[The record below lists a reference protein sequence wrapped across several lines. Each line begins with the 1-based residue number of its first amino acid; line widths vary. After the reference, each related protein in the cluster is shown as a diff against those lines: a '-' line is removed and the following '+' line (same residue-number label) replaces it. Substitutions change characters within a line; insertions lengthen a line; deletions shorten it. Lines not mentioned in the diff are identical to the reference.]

1 MRKAKYSFLTLF
13 LIVAFA
19 GFIGTANAQFYTDHL
34 HRCHLI
40 YSNDGATGGNALCFL
55 GGSTHMSPCFSKI
68 SSTVRGVEQFNY
80 QLTTFQYGQT
90 FAEASQNDWY
100 LLDIPDNEYDA
111 NNMPGNLA
119 FSYSDLTETCVID
132 VVAGQEFT
140 INTEIGG
147 HTRWANS
154 VMYIDWDGNGA
165 FDDHAPDKYD
175 LYKSATFIKIEQNGI
190 NDGVFMPSWNV
201 VVPKTFVEP
210 KVVRVRLIVDGGLAE
225 NSSLRALALREGIVE
240 ATNGGCN
247 SALSGDQQYFYSM
260 YQFNFFPST
269 QLYRGTTVDIA
280 LNIIPDE
287 YSNNEIVSEQI
298 VATTGDVLCADE
310 VPASAVAISDEAG
323 FEVFLNNPTA
333 DYYYLASD
341 ITLSSPIASNQ
352 EFSGIFDGK
361 GHTITYSASTVA
373 LPTGTSKDE
382 CFYPYGLT
390 KEALIANLNS
400 FDSFTS
406 VMDITNYP
414 SYNISGGLC
423 GKLAYSGTIKN
434 LKIVYGGAVTYNS
447 TDEVLFGLVAGI
459 AKGRIENV
467 SVDLQNNVYVQMANS
482 AKPSAVGGVA
492 GILFKGIVKNCA
504 VNIDGQFK
512 VSKNVSD
519 NVFSQTALGGFFGR
533 MQGGIVG
540 NVKFSGS
547 RDMILLANAADTYSQ
562 YYIGGIVGMT
572 NTPKGVFC
580 GNRDEKQ
587 LYWGYDTGATGL
599 DVNNVIL
606 SYSGSMQMS
615 AAATGTHNYYC
626 RGLLFG
632 EATDTIIVP
641 NLITQYAVAP
651 TIEQNASTAQSL
663 SSIPLISK
671 VMGSVNS
678 DQKAAPSDYVGK
690 LYLYKDG
697 RNPANASLS
706 AKFTNVTTADTE
718 LNWAY
723 EVQNITTD
731 GNTACVSFSTPYA
744 VATYTGTNAN
754 IQGIEGASANVSDL
768 GSAVV
773 KIDPQPADVADPT
786 WTWSETATPVTPDT
800 DAPVCG
806 GGGGE
811 IIYPMADAAC
821 TPTGN
826 STHTGRR
833 LDSFTIG
840 DNNGNTATAT
850 DIQPTIKSAVYVD
863 KTTSVLT
870 STAGATLSFTALN
883 WIGEW
888 MHAYVYIDYNNN
900 GTFDQVLNADGGN
913 SGELVSYNFYSAGGT
928 SNGQNSKGQAM
939 SDNCDVLQNN
949 MPSWT
954 LPADLPN
961 GIYRLRFKVDWN
973 HLNPCGN
980 TIVSNGG
987 CICDITLNIGGVTP
1001 NATAT
1006 NYCAQPTFV
1015 SNPTGTTAT
1024 GYLKNLTAN
1033 GVELATNWN
1042 SNQSQNTVGNTIT
1055 INPGENLNLDF
1066 TFQSD
1071 WHKNDTDD
1079 KGLSWT
1085 TAFAFVDLNGNGN
1098 FTDSGERIYARGGGG
1113 CNQATDA
1120 ILPDGRTGSD
1130 DTWTGT
1136 KTVTLTATSKSMLRI
1151 YTAGEYNAGFVGSG
1165 SKAAFDTGCATGS
1178 FNGDN
1183 GFNKFHCYDF
1193 PIVINSAAGGDGCAY
1208 VANFG
1213 DVYVGDVATYDI
1225 SLGAGFTALTD
1236 ADGADEYELDYD
1248 NTTGKLTVTYNV
1260 PAALG
1265 AVSVDSIGA
1274 ITKDGDEYRI
1284 AVSATVKAAPTVTF
1298 RIGENGGGLLSLDMG
1313 KTTSYLPYE
1322 IDSYKGQLLTAIP
1335 NGPTHI
1341 EGWYVSTDGGTTF
1354 NAVGHANP
1362 DYTYTGADDAIVEVR
1377 FDFEDFEGNFGN
1389 SRFTDNT
1396 NPPYYISSITT
1407 TGGVLNVNATDVF
1420 TPATTAGGSAHMRY
1434 LSNQRL
1440 QTLPD
1445 TLGAMT
1451 HTVTVTMENMTTFP
1465 SDARLLC
1472 FIDYNYNNYF
1482 DFTSSPDGLA
1492 SSLTPNG
1499 ELIFVGESNGNAEQ
1513 TFTFTFD
1520 NANITDY
1527 GKTRM
1532 RFLAAT
1538 YVDMYGLGPVNQYGN
1553 YQPRFDSDGDGVA
1566 DTYLPLNDNNGEV
1579 YTPNNQCNYTNYVN
1593 VADVNFEVVAYIRA
1607 DDEYVIRNGESI
1619 RLGDLYIESVE
1630 DETGINSGTITFD
1643 KSAPYGS
1650 LSVEGNIIVRKRIYQ
1665 DRWHDVAFPIA
1676 MQGTSGDKGVCAVA
1690 ANSSL
1695 QKLPDDMWLL
1705 KQFNPTNR
1713 NNDGGYG
1720 KGLYDA
1726 DKTEFAANT
1735 FYEFAADNVGG
1746 ATLGNLDGTNYYW
1759 IQFHSVDQGFFI
1771 NPSSAKEVT
1780 IPYTRD
1786 QESSEYNN
1794 RNVFTL
1800 HNPYLSPINVRE
1812 ITTSPGVGWENITW
1826 WNAARNGFVGVSAAN
1841 SQDMP
1846 PYFGYWVQFTE
1857 GTEDPNNKS
1866 VINVVLGDVNRQDY
1880 AYPNDGIVNFAVKSA
1895 AKTSSFDTPDAYTLG
1910 IDRTTTAA
1918 NKSAI
1923 SSTIITL
1930 TDAGS
1935 IDEFR
1940 AGYDMPVSY
1949 AATKSTVPEIW
1960 SKAGSSRMMF
1970 NDVMRGDEVVVPV
1983 GIRIKEAGEYVVRLT
1998 HTNHSASLVQL
2009 YDKVTGSK
2017 VDLQRN
2023 EELLSYSFLAEVGDD
2038 ERFELIIIAPNA
2050 MTDLD
2055 VIESDEEL
2063 AKSAIYNVGSTLRLV
2078 NLPLGYSVAICDVV
2092 GRELLQTAIVDA
2104 NMQLQLPSSQ
2114 GVYLVNVRNEKGN
2127 SVQVV
2132 KLTR

>member
-19 GFIGTANAQFYTDHL
+19 GFIGTVNAQFYTDNL

-40 YSNDGATGGNALCFL
+40 YANTGSSGQNALCYE
-55 GGSTHMSPCFSKI
+55 GGTTEMSPCFSRI
-68 SSTVRGVEQFNY
+68 SSTVRGVEQFNKEF
-80 QLTTFQYGQT
+80 TKFQYGQT
-90 FAEASQNDWY
+90 PAEASQRDWY
-100 LLDIPDNEYDA
+100 VLNIPGNWQSA
-111 NNMPGNLA
+111 SSMPGNLA
-119 FSYSDLTETCVID
+119 FSYRDLTNTCVID
-132 VVAGQEFT
+132 VVAGQEFAIET
-140 INTEIGG
+140 VIGG
-147 HTRWANS
+147 HTRWANA
-154 VMYIDWDGNGA
+154 VMYIDWDGNGV
-165 FDDHAPDKYD
+165 FDDHAPDEYD
-175 LYKSATFIKIEQNGI
+175 VYKNANFIKIEQNGI
-190 NDGVFMPSWNV
+190 NDGTFMPSWNEI
-201 VVPKTFVEP
+201 VPKTFVEP
-210 KVVRVRLIVDGGLAE
+210 KVVRVRLIVDEGL
-225 NSSLRALALREGIVE
+225 NDGRSLRALALREGIVGG
-240 ATNGGCN
+240 TNGACS
-247 SALSGDQQYFYSM
+247 SALSGVSQYFYSM
-260 YQFNFFPST
+260 YQFRFFPST

-287 YSNNEIVSEQI
+287 YSANEIVSEQT
-298 VATTGDVLCADE
+298 VATVGDVACADE
-310 VPASAVAISDEAG
+310 VPASAVAINDEAG
-323 FEVFLNNPTA
+323 FEAFLNNPTA
-333 DYYYLASD
+333 DYYYLAND
-341 ITLSSPIASNQ
+341 ITLSSPIASNK
-352 EFSGIFDGK
+352 EFSGVFDGQ
-361 GHTITYSASTVA
+361 GHTITYSAATVA

-382 CFYPYGLT
+382 CFFPYGLT

-400 FDSFTS
+400 CDEFTG
-406 VMDITNYP
+406 VMDMTNYP
-414 SYNISGGLC
+414 LYNISGGFC

-434 LKIVYGGAVTYNS
+434 VKIVYGGAVTYNS

-467 SVDLQNNVYVQMANS
+467 SVDLQNNVYVQMTNS
-482 AKPSAVGGVA
+482 AKPSAVGGMA
-492 GILFKGIVKNCA
+492 GILFKGVVKNCA
-504 VNIDGQFK
+504 VNIGGQFK

-519 NVFSQTALGGFFGR
+519 NVFGQTALGGFFGR

-547 RDMILLANAADTYSQ
+547 GDMIMLANAADTYSQ

-580 GNRDEKQ
+580 GNQAEKQ
-587 LYWGYDTGATGL
+587 LYWGYDNGATGL

-606 SYSGSMQMS
+606 SYSGNMQMS
-615 AAATGTHNYYC
+615 ATATGTYNYYC

-641 NLITQYAVAP
+641 NLITQYAAAP

-663 SSIPLISK
+663 SSIPLVSK
-671 VMGSVNS
+671 VMGSKNS
-678 DQKAAPSDYVGK
+678 NQTQAPSEYVGK

-697 RNPANASLS
+697 RNPNNQSS
-706 AKFTNVTTADTE
+706 CTKFTNITTADTE

-723 EVQNITTD
+723 EVQNVRD
-731 GNTACVSFSTPYA
+731 EGGNVSCVAYSTPYA

-754 IQGIEGASANVSDL
+754 VQGIESASANVSDL
-768 GSAVV
+768 GNTMV
-773 KIDPQPADVADPT
+773 KIDPQPADVASPS
-786 WTWSETATPVTPDT
+786 WKWSETATLVTPDT

-806 GGGGE
+806 GGSGVTR
-811 IIYPMADAAC
+811 PASVC
-821 TPTGN
+821 TPDFGTGTN
-826 STHTGRR
+826 AGRYTSSLRATTSQGTFVSSTLQTAGLQNVYFDKRTETISVVQGETMSLTVAVTGSWMMGSVFLDLNNDGNFSTTERVAYDTTAD
-833 LDSFTIG
+833 DSFQTGYSFKIPDDLSVGTYTLRYITSWNHTDGCSNIG
-840 DNNGNTATAT
+840 GDGNTVAHNGG
-850 DIQPTIKSAVYVD
+850 IVVD
-863 KTTSVLT
+863 YELKVTE
-870 STAGATLSFTALN
+870 AGGNAYTRPATLSCT
-883 WIGEW
+883 IS
-888 MHAYVYIDYNNN
+888 
-900 GTFDQVLNADGGN
+900 GN
-913 SGELVSYNFYSAGGT
+913 SVSADRYLTSLSFSGNQGASLSSGTIQGAARQALYHDLRTKSLVVKPGETISTTPNWTG
-928 SNGQNSKGQAM
+928 
-939 SDNCDVLQNN
+939 
-949 MPSWT
+949 SWMMGY
-954 LPADLPN
+954 L
-961 GIYRLRFKVDWN
+961 YVDWN
-973 HLNPCGN
+973 
-980 TIVSNGG
+980 
-987 CICDITLNIGGVTP
+987 
-1001 NATAT
+1001 
-1006 NYCAQPTFV
+1006 
-1015 SNPTGTTAT
+1015 
-1024 GYLKNLTAN
+1024 
-1033 GVELATNWN
+1033 
-1042 SNQSQNTVGNTIT
+1042 
-1055 INPGENLNLDF
+1055 
-1066 TFQSD
+1066 
-1071 WHKNDTDD
+1071 NDGD
-1079 KGLSWT
+1079 
-1085 TAFAFVDLNGNGN
+1085 
-1098 FTDSGERIYARGGGG
+1098 FTDSGEYVASPYNIRGGTYYKSDWAKPNNFTVPTTVTPGATYTMRYTIDWNSQDG
-1113 CNQATDA
+1113 SDATDEG
-1120 ILPDGRTGSD
+1120 INYPCGRT
-1130 DTWTGT
+1130 TT
-1136 KTVTLTATSKSMLRI
+1136 TAGGN
-1151 YTAGEYNAGFVGSG
+1151 YTADNGGVMVDFELKIEGTLPPETSG
-1165 SKAAFDTGCATGS
+1165 TGS
-1178 FNGDN
+1178 
-1183 GFNKFHCYDF
+1183 CY
-1193 PIVINSAAGGDGCAY
+1193 Y
-1208 VANFG
+1208 LANFG
-1213 DVYVGDVATYDI
+1213 DVYVGDVVTYDI
-1225 SLGAGFTALTD
+1225 SLGAGSVVTD
-1236 ADGADEYELDYD
+1236 LADVADDEYELAYD
-1248 NTTGKLTVTYNV
+1248 NATGKLTVTYNV

-1265 AVSVDSIGA
+1265 AVAVDSIGA
-1274 ITKDGDEYRI
+1274 ITKGGDEYRI

-1322 IDSYKGQLLTAIP
+1322 IDPYKGQLLTAIP

-1341 EGWYVSTDGGTTF
+1341 EGWYYSTDGGTSWTD
-1354 NAVGHANP
+1354 VGHANP

-1377 FDFEDFEGNFGN
+1377 FDFEKFEGNFGD

-1420 TPATTAGGSAHMRY
+1420 TQATTAGGSAHMRY
-1434 LSNQRL
+1434 MEDERL
-1440 QTLPD
+1440 QTLPVS
-1445 TLGAMT
+1445 LASMQ
-1451 HTVTVTMENMTTFP
+1451 HTITVTMKNMGTFP
-1465 SDARLLC
+1465 ADARLLC

-1482 DFTSSPDGLA
+1482 DFTSTADGLA
-1492 SSLTPNG
+1492 SGLTANG
-1499 ELIFVGESNGNAEQ
+1499 ELVFVGVSNGNAEQ
-1513 TFTFTFD
+1513 TFTFDID
-1520 NANITDY
+1520 NANITNY

-1553 YQPRFDSDGDGVA
+1553 YQPRIDTDGDGIA
-1566 DTYLPLNDNNGEV
+1566 DTNLPLNDNNGLL
-1579 YTPNNQCNYTNYVN
+1579 YTPNNQCRYVNYVN
-1593 VADVNFEVVAYIRA
+1593 VADVNFEVVAYIRSN
-1607 DDEYVIRNGESI
+1607 DEYVIRNGESI

-1705 KQFNPTNR
+1705 KQFNPTER
-1713 NNDGGYG
+1713 NKDGGYG
-1720 KGLYDA
+1720 NGLYDA

-1857 GTEDPNNKS
+1857 DLETTSNGD
-1866 VINVVLGDVNRQDY
+1866 VINVVLGDVDRQDY
-1880 AYPNDGIVNFAVKSA
+1880 AYPDDGIVNFAVKSA

-1998 HTNHSASLVQL
+1998 HTNYSASLVQL

-2078 NLPLGYSVAICDVV
+2078 NLPLGYSVAVCDVV
-2092 GRELLQTAIVDA
+2092 GRELLQTTIVDTD
-2104 NMQLQLPSSQ
+2104 MQLQLPSNQ
-2114 GVYLVNVRNEKGN
+2114 GVYLVNVRNESGN

>member
-19 GFIGTANAQFYTDHL
+19 GFIGTVNAQFYTDNL

-40 YSNDGATGGNALCFL
+40 YANTGSSGSNALCFE
-55 GGSTHMSPCFSKI
+55 GGTTEMSPCFSRI
-68 SSTVRGVEQFNY
+68 SSTVRGVEQFNKEF
-80 QLTTFQYGQT
+80 TKFQYGQT
-90 FAEASQNDWY
+90 PAEASQRDWY
-100 LLDIPDNEYDA
+100 VLNIPGNWQSA
-111 NNMPGNLA
+111 SSMPGNLA
-119 FSYSDLTETCVID
+119 FSYRDLTNTCVID
-132 VVAGQEFT
+132 VVAGQEFAIET
-140 INTEIGG
+140 VIGG
-147 HTRWANS
+147 HTRWANA
-154 VMYIDWDGNGA
+154 VMYIDWDGNGV
-165 FDDHAPDKYD
+165 FDDHAPDEYD
-175 LYKSATFIKIEQNGI
+175 LYKNANFIKIEQNGI
-190 NDGVFMPSWNV
+190 NDGTFMPSWNEI
-201 VVPKTFVEP
+201 VPKTFVEP
-210 KVVRVRLIVDGGLAE
+210 KVVRVRLIVDEGL
-225 NSSLRALALREGIVE
+225 NDGRSLRALALREGIVGG
-240 ATNGGCN
+240 TNGAC
-247 SALSGDQQYFYSM
+247 SSSLSGVSQYFYSM
-260 YQFNFFPST
+260 YQFRFFPST

-287 YSNNEIVSEQI
+287 YSANEIVSEQT
-298 VATTGDVLCADE
+298 VATVGDVVCADE
-310 VPASAVAISDEAG
+310 VPVSAVAINDEAG
-323 FEVFLNNPTA
+323 FEAFLNNPTA

-341 ITLSSPIASNQ
+341 ITLSSPIASNK
-352 EFSGIFDGK
+352 EFSGVFDGQ
-361 GHTITYSASTVA
+361 GHTITYSAATVA

-382 CFYPYGLT
+382 CFFPYGLT

-400 FDSFTS
+400 CDEFTG
-406 VMDITNYP
+406 VMDMTNYP
-414 SYNISGGLC
+414 LYNISGGFC

-434 LKIVYGGAVTYNS
+434 VKIVYGGAVTYNS
-447 TDEVLFGLVAGI
+447 TNEVLFGLVAGI

-467 SVDLQNNVYVQMANS
+467 SVDLQNNVYVQMTNS
-482 AKPSAVGGVA
+482 AKPSAVGGMA
-492 GILFKGIVKNCA
+492 GILFKGVVKNCA
-504 VNIDGQFK
+504 VNIGGQFK

-519 NVFSQTALGGFFGR
+519 NVFGQTALGGFFGR

-547 RDMILLANAADTYSQ
+547 GDMIMLANAADTYSQ

-580 GNRDEKQ
+580 GNQAEKQ
-587 LYWGYDTGATGL
+587 LYWGYDNGATGL

-606 SYSGSMQMS
+606 SYSGNMQMS
-615 AAATGTHNYYC
+615 AMATGTHNYYC

-641 NLITQYAVAP
+641 NLITQYAAAP

-663 SSIPLISK
+663 SSIPLVSK
-671 VMGSVNS
+671 VMGSKNS
-678 DQKAAPSDYVGK
+678 NQTQAPSEYVGK

-697 RNPANASLS
+697 RNPNNQSS
-706 AKFTNVTTADTE
+706 CTKFTNITTADTE

-723 EVQNITTD
+723 EVQNVRD
-731 GNTACVSFSTPYA
+731 EGGNVSCVAYSTPYA

-754 IQGIEGASANVSDL
+754 VQGIESASANVSDL
-768 GSAVV
+768 GSAMV
-773 KIDPQPADVADPT
+773 KIDPQPADVASPS
-786 WTWSETATPVTPDT
+786 WTWSETATLVTPDT

-811 IIYPMADAAC
+811 TTLPLLTYC
-821 TPTGN
+821 TPGN
-826 STHTGRR
+826 QNVAPNGQRTLGN
-833 LDSFTIG
+833 FTI
-840 DNNGNTATAT
+840 
-850 DIQPTIKSAVYVD
+850 
-863 KTTSVLT
+863 
-870 STAGATLSFTALN
+870 
-883 WIGEW
+883 
-888 MHAYVYIDYNNN
+888 N
-900 GTFDQVLNADGGN
+900 GTTIAINETSADNSASYRGYKNTIANAIEVEKGKTFTIDGAD
-913 SGELVSYNFYSAGGT
+913 EYSWIHVTAAVDWDHDGVFEKIGRSPSANAGGT
-928 SNGQNSKGQAM
+928 ASFTVTVPNDAAVAYTPLRLMLAWLDVNDA
-939 SDNCDVLQNN
+939 CDFNDKENPNVAVDIVL
-949 MPSWT
+949 
-954 LPADLPN
+954 
-961 GIYRLRFKVDWN
+961 KV
-973 HLNPCGN
+973 
-980 TIVSNGG
+980 IES
-987 CICDITLNIGGVTP
+987 
-1001 NATAT
+1001 ATST
-1006 NYCAQPTFV
+1006 YCAQPTFA
-1015 SNPTGTTAT
+1015 SHTTGTTAT

-1033 GVELATNWN
+1033 GVALATNWN

-1066 TFQSD
+1066 TFQCD
-1071 WHKNDTDD
+1071 WNNGGDD
-1079 KGLSWT
+1079 KGLNWT
-1085 TAFAFVDLNGNGN
+1085 TAFAFVDLNGDGD

-1113 CNQATDA
+1113 CNRATDA

-1130 DTWTGT
+1130 ATWTGT

-1151 YTAGEYNAGFVGSG
+1151 YTIGEYNDGFVGSTDG
-1165 SKAAFDTGCATGS
+1165 SKAAFDTGCATGG
-1178 FNGDN
+1178 FNGDS
-1183 GFNKFHCYDF
+1183 GSNKFHCYDF
-1193 PIVINSAAGGDGCAY
+1193 PIVINSAVGGDGCAY

-1213 DVYVGDVATYDI
+1213 DVYVGDVVTYDI
-1225 SLGAGFTALTD
+1225 SLGAGSAVTID
-1236 ADGADEYELDYD
+1236 ADVADDEYELDYD
-1248 NTTGKLTVTYNV
+1248 DATGKLTVTYNV

-1274 ITKDGDEYRI
+1274 ITKDEDEYRI

-1322 IDSYKGQLLTAIP
+1322 IDPYKGQLLTAIP

-1354 NAVGHANP
+1354 NAVGHTNP

-1377 FDFEDFEGNFGN
+1377 FDFEKFEGNFGD

-1434 LSNQRL
+1434 MEDERL
-1440 QTLPD
+1440 QTLPFS
-1445 TLGAMT
+1445 LAPMQ
-1451 HTVTVTMENMTTFP
+1451 HTITVTMKNMGTFP
-1465 SDARLLC
+1465 PDARLLC

-1482 DFTSSPDGLA
+1482 DFTSTADGLA
-1492 SSLTPNG
+1492 SGLTANG
-1499 ELIFVGESNGNAEQ
+1499 ELVFVGVPNGNAEQ
-1513 TFTFTFD
+1513 TFTFDID
-1520 NANITDY
+1520 NANITNY

-1553 YQPRFDSDGDGVA
+1553 YQPRIDTDGDGIA
-1566 DTYLPLNDNNGEV
+1566 DTNLPLNDNNGSL
-1579 YTPNNQCNYTNYVN
+1579 YTPENQCRYVNYVN
-1593 VADVNFEVVAYIRA
+1593 VADVNFEVVAYIRSN
-1607 DDEYVIRNGESI
+1607 DEYVIRNGESI

-1630 DETGINSGTITFD
+1630 DETGINSGKITFD

-1695 QKLPDDMWLL
+1695 QKLPDNKWLL

-1713 NNDGGYG
+1713 NQDGGYG
-1720 KGLYDA
+1720 NGLYDA

-1771 NPSSAKEVT
+1771 NPSSAKVVT

-1857 GTEDPNNKS
+1857 GTEDPNDVS

-1880 AYPNDGIVNFAVKSA
+1880 AYPDDGIVNFAVKSA

-2092 GRELLQTAIVDA
+2092 GRELLQTAIVDTD
-2104 NMQLQLPSSQ
+2104 MQLQLPSNQ